1 MFDNYVF
8 NVEKSEESRGKDKP
22 KVRKKNGGMRDGGIT
37 RRWGRKSE

>member
-22 KVRKKNGGMRDGGIT
+22 KVRKKKWRDE
-37 RRWGRKSE
+37 RWRHYKEMGQEE